1 MKNVVI
7 TGITG
12 LVGTHL
18 ANALAGTE
26 HRVFGL
32 TRNPNNYSGRK
43 APNITLMAADLID
56 QDHLCLQDADAV
68 VHLAAETAT
77 NLAADEHDRTNF
89 HATVRLF
96 ERAKADGVKHF
107 IFVSTAN
114 TVGYGTSTSPGTEL
128 REIKAP
134 FAALGYAQSKLK
146 AEDYLMAHS
155 GGIKLTILNPTFIVG
170 AHAGKPSSARI
181 FLASL
186 GKRLVWYP
194 PGGKNFV
201 AVGDVVRA
209 ILTAL
214 DQKHPDGRYLIAGE
228 NLSYYEFFQK
238 LSRITGQRQRLFRV
252 PPAVLSLLGLLG
264 NALRALGIN
273 TDLSLHNM
281 RALCAYPYYS
291 NRKSVEHLGISYTD
305 LNEALERAIHDM
317 GYRTANPPNRDS
329 FEGRTGPAN

>member
-18 ANALAGTE
+18 SNALARTE

-43 APNITLMAADLID
+43 APNIRLVAADLID
-56 QDHLCLQDADAV
+56 QGHLCLQD
-68 VHLAAETAT
+68 
-77 NLAADEHDRTNF
+77 
-89 HATVRLF
+89 
-96 ERAKADGVKHF
+96 
-107 IFVSTAN
+107 
-114 TVGYGTSTSPGTEL
+114 
-128 REIKAP
+128 
-134 FAALGYAQSKLK
+134 YAQSKLK
-146 AEDYLMAHS
+146 EEDYLMAHS

-170 AHAGKPSSARI
+170 AHGGKPSSARI

-238 LSRITGQRQRLFRV
+238 LSPITGQRRRLFRV
-252 PPAVLSLLGLLG
+252 PTAVLSLLGLLG
-264 NALRALGIN
+264 NALRAFGIN
-273 TDLSLHNM
+273 ADLSLHNM

-291 NRKSVEHLGISYTD
+291 NGKSVEHLGISYPD
-305 LNEALERAIHDM
+305 LNEAWRGLSTIWDIERRILPI
-317 GYRTANPPNRDS
+317 GTLL
-329 FEGRTGPAN
+329 RTGRDLQIKV